1 MSAPRLSAQPW
12 APLLPLALAAL
23 LATPAAAESPGG
35 SFRLWPASAR
45 ELAMADAATLLAPG
59 LEALFSQPAS
69 LVGID
74 RWEAGLSLQQP
85 QGVPGLDLASL
96 SLGAATGRRLPG
108 SSERSSTSRHALA
121 LGFQQLGAELADGSG
136 WGEWTAALGLAWSP
150 RRWLSVGARG
160 DYSRGGSEDGLDDGR
175 ALALSLGLRAVVF
188 HPALECGWVASDA
201 YQRFAWDA
209 EPEATRRRA
218 SSQTFALAARLPGA
232 LSAELQGRWRFRSL
246 ERAALGLEWQ
256 PLGPGF
262 ALRGGL
268 LLHRRI
274 EESWSPS
281 FGAGFARGALRLDY
295 GFRYERVEGPGSQHR
310 LALRWI
316 GAGS

>member
-1 MSAPRLSAQPW
+1 MSALRPRARRQAL
-12 APLLPLALAAL
+12 PLLVAL
-23 LATPAAAESPGG
+23 LCACAGPAAAESPGG

-59 LEALFSQPAS
+59 LESLGSQPAS

-74 RWEAGLSLQQP
+74 RWEAGLGLQRP
-85 QGVPGLDLASL
+85 QELTGLGLASL
-96 SLGAATGRRLPG
+96 AFGAATGRRLPG
-108 SSERSSTSRHALA
+108 PGERTPTSRQAVA

-150 RRWLSVGARG
+150 QRWLSVGARG
-160 DYSRGGSEDGLDDGR
+160 DYSRGGSEDGRDEGSAR
-175 ALALSLGLRAVVF
+175 ALALGLRAVAL
-188 HPALECGWVASDA
+188 HPALEFGWVASDVH
-201 YQRFAWDA
+201 QRFAWDA
-209 EPEATRRRA
+209 APEQQRRRA

-256 PLGPGF
+256 PLGPTL

-268 LLHRRI
+268 LVHRRV
-274 EESWSPS
+274 ETSWSPA

-295 GFRYERVEGPGSQHR
+295 GFRFERAEGPGSQHR
-310 LALRWI
+310 LSLRWI
-316 GAGS
+316 GDGR

>member
-1 MSAPRLSAQPW
+1 MFAPRPSARHR
-12 APLLPLALAAL
+12 ALPLLLALLALAAR
-23 LATPAAAESPGG
+23 PAVADSPGG
-35 SFRLWPASAR
+35 SFRLWPYSAR

-59 LEALFSQPAS
+59 LESLFSQPAS

-74 RWEAGLSLQQP
+74 RWELGLGLQRP
-85 QGVPGLDLASL
+85 QGLAGLDLASL
-96 SLGAATGRRLPG
+96 AVGAATGRRLPG
-108 SSERSSTSRHALA
+108 PDERTATSRQALA
-121 LGFQQLGAELADGSG
+121 LGFQNLGAELADGSG

-175 ALALSLGLRAVVF
+175 ALALSLGLRVVVL
-188 HPALECGWVASDA
+188 HPALEFGWVASDVH
-201 YQRFAWDA
+201 QRFAWEAAPDA
-209 EPEATRRRA
+209 QRRRA

-246 ERAALGLEWQ
+246 ERTALGLEWQ
-256 PLGPGF
+256 PLGPSF

-274 EESWSPS
+274 EENWSPS